1 MLTEVQIKNA
11 KAREKPYR
19 LYDERGMYFEVRPAV
34 DPKKGKMFCLKFKLD
49 GRERYM
55 SLGTYPETSLKEAR
69 QRRDEYRKLV
79 KSGIDPIA
87 QRNAAKVSVS
97 RMGASAFEGV
107 AREWYLRFSP
117 NWSAS
122 HSKTVIR
129 RLEADIFPWLKHKSV
144 GEITA
149 LELLAVLRKVEERG
163 ALETAHRELQIC
175 GQVFRYAIAT
185 GRAERDISADLR
197 GALPPVPKNNHH
209 AAVTEPNRLGELLRI
224 MDGYQG
230 SFIVKCALRLA
241 PILFV
246 RPGELRHAEWQDIDL
261 ETHEWRFL
269 VSKTGQ
275 PHIVP
280 LATQAV
286 EILRE
291 LHQLTGQ
298 GVYVFPGPR
307 SALRPLSEN
316 GVLAALRNLDIPK
329 EEMSGHGFRA
339 TARTMLDE
347 ILKFPPH
354 LIEHQLGHTVKDP
367 LGRSYNRTQHLEERK
382 VMMQR
387 WADYLDE
394 LRCGSHDN

>member
-19 LYDERGMYFEVRPAV
+19 LYDERGMYLEIRPAV
-34 DPKKGKMFCLKFKLD
+34 NPKKGKMFCLKFKLA

-69 QRRDEYRKLV
+69 RLRDEYRKLV
-79 KSGIDPIA
+79 KSGIDPIEH
-87 QRNAAKVSVS
+87 RRAAKVSVS
-97 RMGASAFEGV
+97 RLGANAFEGV

-129 RLEADIFPWLKHKSV
+129 RLEADLIPWLKHRSV
-144 GEITA
+144 SEITA
-149 LELLAVLRKVEERG
+149 TELLAVLRKVEERG

-175 GQVFRYAIAT
+175 GQIFRYAIAT

-197 GALPPVPKNNHH
+197 GALPPVPKNAHH
-209 AAVTEPNRLGELLRI
+209 AAVTDPKRLGDLLKI

-246 RPGELRHAEWQDIDL
+246 RPGELRHAEWEDIDL
-261 ETHEWRFL
+261 DNAEWRFL

-286 EILRE
+286 DILRE

-298 GVYVFPGPR
+298 GVYVFPSAR
-307 SALRPLSEN
+307 SGLRALSEN

-347 ILKFPPH
+347 VLKFPPH

-382 VMMQR
+382 TMMQR

-394 LRCGSHDN
+394 LRGNNG

>member
-1 MLTEVQIKNA
+1 MLTEIQIKNA
-11 KAREKPYR
+11 KPREKSYR

-34 DPKKGKMFCLKFKLD
+34 NPKGSRFFGFKYRFE
-49 GRERYM
+49 GRDRQM
-55 SLGTYPETSLKEAR
+55 SLGTYPDTTLKEAR
-69 QRRDEYRKLV
+69 ELRDQYRKMV

-87 QRNAAKVSVS
+87 QRNAAKISVS
-97 RMGASAFEGV
+97 RKGANTFEGI

-117 NWSAS
+117 GWSPS

-129 RLEADIFPWLKHKSV
+129 RLEADLFPWLKHRSV
-144 GEITA
+144 SEITA
-149 LELLAVLRKVEERG
+149 TELLAVLRKVEERG

-209 AAVTEPNRLGELLRI
+209 AAVTDPKRLGELLRI
-224 MDGYQG
+224 MDVYQG

-286 EILRE
+286 DILRE

-298 GVYVFPGPR
+298 GVYVFPSAR
-307 SALRPLSEN
+307 SGLKALSEN

-347 ILKFPPH
+347 VLKFPPY

-382 VMMQR
+382 AMMQR

-394 LRCGSHDN
+394 LRGG